1 MNHQYLFVSAHLDD
15 AIISCGDYIDSL
27 VRAGHH
33 VTVAT
38 VFTGAG
44 TDLSLLARILH
55 KKFGL
60 SSDVMKVRREE
71 DVSACD
77 LLGVDTIHLDL
88 QECIYRKDT
97 SGAPS
102 YKKLD
107 DLFHSDYE
115 TEQDVISEATKV
127 LSTRLCLTDY
137 DHIYIPL
144 AIGRHVDHG
153 IVRIA
158 AEQAV
163 RRISDSEVSARLI
176 YYEDLPYLN
185 YGQDIQWEIDLA
197 QNLHPVYISLPKCSL
212 KQKTAAILTYRSQ
225 IRLLWHSRRG
235 MLKQVIQHARSCRP
249 PGLQLDPNTYCFR
262 LHAMSVPDQVPLATR
277 VPGNFV

>member
-1 MNHQYLFVSAHLDD
+1 LNNHYLFISAHLDD

-27 VRAGHH
+27 VRAGHR

-60 SSDVMKVRREE
+60 SSNVMKTRREE
-71 DVSACD
+71 DISACG

-88 QECIYRKDT
+88 QECIYRKDR

-107 DLFHSDYE
+107 DLFRSDYE
-115 TEQDVISEATKV
+115 TELDVISEVAEV
-127 LSTRLCLTDY
+127 LSTRLSLTDY
-137 DHIYIPL
+137 ERIYIPL

-158 AEQAV
+158 SEQA
-163 RRISDSEVSARLI
+163 IQSNSELEVSARLI

-185 YGQDIQWEIDLA
+185 YGQDTQWEIDLA
-197 QNLHPVYISLPKCSL
+197 CHLHPVYSSLPRCCL
-212 KQKTAAILTYRSQ
+212 KQKTAAILAYRSQ
-225 IRLLWHSRRG
+225 IGLLWHSRWE
-235 MLKQVIQHARSCRP
+235 MLRQVIRHAHSCRP
-249 PGLQLDPNTYCFR
+249 PELQLDPNTYCFR
-262 LHAMSVPDQVPLATR
+262 LHAMSVPEQIPFARLVPE
-277 VPGNFV
+277 NF